1 MLRTACIRLN
11 VTREQG
17 ERLSALRTAYAEACN
32 RLVPLVQKERCWNR
46 VALHHLG
53 YRRLRQE
60 TALGSQMVCNAVFSV
75 CKAYRSQSALGR
87 LGADRAVPA
96 LCFDR
101 ASVHFDHRTYTLK
114 GESFSLNTL

>member
-11 VTREQG
+11 VTPEQA

-46 VALHHLG
+46 VALHQHG

-60 TALGSQMVCNAVFSV
+60 TSPAAQMACNAVFSV
-75 CKAYRSQSALGR
+75 CKPYRAQRALGR
-87 LGADRAVPA
+87 IPADRAVPA
-96 LCFDR
+96 LCF
-101 ASVHFDHRTYTLK
+101 
-114 GESFSLNTL
+114 